1 MTNAVRVPEIGVGEL
16 IPLFGLPR
24 VNVSRNFCRQNY
36 EEYRQLTA
44 EGLVIA
50 SGDLQGLSTFSNLN
64 LEVKSY
70 G

>member
-1 MTNAVRVPEIGVGEL
+1 VTNAVRVREIGAGEL
-16 IPLFGLPR
+16 IPLFSLPG
-24 VNVSRNFCRQNY
+24 VNVSGISVRQNY

-44 EGLVIA
+44 GRLAIA
-50 SGDLQGLSTFSNLN
+50 SGDLQGLSSFSNLN

>member
-1 MTNAVRVPEIGVGEL
+1 MYLGTSV
-16 IPLFGLPR
+16 
-24 VNVSRNFCRQNY
+24 RQNY

-44 EGLVIA
+44 ERLAIA